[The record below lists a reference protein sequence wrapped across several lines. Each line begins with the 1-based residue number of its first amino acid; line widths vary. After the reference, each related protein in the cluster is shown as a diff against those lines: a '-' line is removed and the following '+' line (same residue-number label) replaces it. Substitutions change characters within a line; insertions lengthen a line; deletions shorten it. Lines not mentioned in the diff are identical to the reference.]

1 MRGTQFRYCW
11 AMWGALPLLAG
22 LMLLSVAKGSVPLSL
37 AQVLG
42 ALRLLDV
49 PVSEMIGRIVIDLRV
64 PRTLLSV
71 LAGAVLAIVGGLL
84 QTTTRND
91 LADPFLFGLSSGA
104 SAGAVLVITRF
115 GERLG
120 ALTLPV
126 SAFVGGL
133 CSAVAVMLLF
143 HFKKQRGAEHLVI
156 CGLAISFLFGAL
168 TSYLIFSGDQRAAS
182 SVLFWSLGG
191 LGLARWDNLPY
202 AVFSLLFL
210 GAFVL
215 LRWRSLDGLLA
226 GEQTAQSLGINV
238 GRLRMEVFFCC
249 ALATSLLV
257 ALTGVI
263 GFIGL
268 MVPHMCRYFSGVKH
282 LLLLPLCGLWGPC
295 SCAAATLSAGRC
307 WPRRSCRLGSLRP
320 ESADCL
326 SLSCLPETGR
336 KLLRAGSSPGADLNE
351 WQINIGK
358 MNKRFTFLRG

>member
-1 MRGTQFRYCW
+1 MKGTPYRYCW

-22 LMLLSVAKGSVPLSL
+22 LMLFSVAKGSVPLSL

-120 ALTLPV
+120 ALT
-126 SAFVGGL
+126 
-133 CSAVAVMLLF
+133 
-143 HFKKQRGAEHLVI
+143 
-156 CGLAISFLFGAL
+156 
-168 TSYLIFSGDQRAAS
+168 SYLIFSGDQRAAS

-210 GAFVL
+210 GGFVL

-226 GEQTAQSLGINV
+226 GEQTARSLGINV
-238 GRLRMEVFFCC
+238 SRLRMEVFFCC

-282 LLLLPLCGLWGPC
+282 LLLLPLCGLWGAVLLC
-295 SCAAATLSAGRC
+295 GGDIVSRTLLAPQELPIGIITAGIGGLFIIILLARN
-307 WPRRSCRLGSLRP
+307 RS
-320 ESADCL
+320 
-326 SLSCLPETGR
+326 
-336 KLLRAGSSPGADLNE
+336 
-351 WQINIGK
+351 
-358 MNKRFTFLRG
+358 

>member
-1 MRGTQFRYCW
+1 MSGAHCRYYW
-11 AMWGALPLLAG
+11 AAWGALPLLAG

-37 AQVLG
+37 TQVLG

-64 PRTLLSV
+64 PRTLL
-71 LAGAVLAIVGGLL
+71 
-84 QTTTRND
+84 
-91 LADPFLFGLSSGA
+91 
-104 SAGAVLVITRF
+104 AVLVITRF

-126 SAFVGGL
+126 SAFVGGI

-202 AVFSLLFL
+202 ALFSLLLL
-210 GAFVL
+210 GAFIL

-238 GRLRMEVFFCC
+238 TRLRMEVFFCC

-282 LLLLPLCGLWGPC
+282 LLLLPLCGLWGAVLLC
-295 SCAAATLSAGRC
+295 GGDIVSRTLLAPQELPIGIITAGIGGLFIIILLARN
-307 WPRRSCRLGSLRP
+307 RS
-320 ESADCL
+320 
-326 SLSCLPETGR
+326 
-336 KLLRAGSSPGADLNE
+336 
-351 WQINIGK
+351 
-358 MNKRFTFLRG
+358 

>member
-1 MRGTQFRYCW
+1 MSSTPYRYYW
-11 AMWGALPLLAG
+11 AAWGALPVLAG

-37 AQVLG
+37 TQVLG

-49 PVSEMIGRIVIDLRV
+49 PVSDMMARIVIDLRV

-71 LAGAVLAIVGGLL
+71 LTGAVLAMVGGLL

-120 ALTLPV
+120 GLTLPV
-126 SAFVGGL
+126 SAFVGGI

-210 GAFVL
+210 CAFIL
-215 LRWRSLDGLLA
+215 LRWRSLAIA
-226 GEQTAQSLGINV
+226 GWPV
-238 GRLRMEVFFCC
+238 GRRTDRAVAGHQRQPPANGGVF
-249 ALATSLLV
+249 
-257 ALTGVI
+257 
-263 GFIGL
+263 
-268 MVPHMCRYFSGVKH
+268 
-282 LLLLPLCGLWGPC
+282 
-295 SCAAATLSAGRC
+295 
-307 WPRRSCRLGSLRP
+307 
-320 ESADCL
+320 
-326 SLSCLPETGR
+326 
-336 KLLRAGSSPGADLNE
+336 LLRAGDIAAGGLNRSDRLYRADGAAYVPLL
-351 WQINIGK
+351 
-358 MNKRFTFLRG
+358 FRG